1 MVRKGGQD
9 SPPSLCASTQENIV
23 ADPRLVVSNPDR
35 GRGVVRIVPKPEG
48 FELRDRRSDKTNDAT
63 AWLPEDALY
72 DAQQAMDGK
81 MKPTTAMIV
90 AWFYRDDEGIE
101 RLTFRLYNRSTNDGV
116 ALAAMLPGRVQK

>member
-1 MVRKGGQD
+1 M
-9 SPPSLCASTQENIV
+9 
-23 ADPRLVVSNPDR
+23 
-35 GRGVVRIVPKPEG
+35 RIVPKPEG
-48 FELRDRRSDKTNDAT
+48 FELRDRRSEKTNDAT